1 MEAVAHFL
9 RARLEQAWRLLSGP
23 GAPDDKA
30 VHLARKRLKDAR
42 AALRLLRPV
51 LGEACSARE
60 EAALRRAARR
70 LSALRDA
77 RVVADLLARMRVPGR
92 PALRPPP
99 SPLQNPRRSGAEI
112 AACRR
117 RLACALHREL
127 APKEARE
134 GLKHSYRQA
143 RRRLRAARR
152 SATGADR
159 HALRK
164 SVRRLRAQLRL
175 LQPDSKL
182 TRGLG
187 HLARLLGGER
197 DLSLLLR
204 SLSRRQTQP
213 LWVSDAAARAQ
224 LRRALL
230 ARRALAQARLL
241 LAAST
246 RDFVRDLGL

>member
-1 MEAVAHFL
+1 MEAVARFL
-9 RARLEQAWRLLSGP
+9 RARLEQSRRLLAGP
-23 GAPDDKA
+23 GSPDDKA

-51 LGEACSARE
+51 LGEECSARE
-60 EAALRRAARR
+60 ESALRRAARR

-77 RVVADLLARMRVPGR
+77 RVVADLLARLRVPGR

-99 SPLQNPRRSGAEI
+99 SPPRSPRRSGAEI

-127 APKEARE
+127 APQEARE
-134 GLKHSYRQA
+134 GLKRSYRQA

-152 SATGADR
+152 SAASADR

-164 SVRRLRAQLRL
+164 SVKRLRAQLRL
-175 LQPDSKL
+175 LQPGSPL
-182 TRGLG
+182 TPGLG
-187 HLARLLGGER
+187 RLARLLGGER
-197 DLSLLLR
+197 DLTLLLR
-204 SLSRRQTQP
+204 SLSRRQTRP
-213 LWVSDAAARAQ
+213 FRASGAASRVER
-224 LRRALL
+224 RRALL

-241 LAAST
+241 LTAST
-246 RDFVRDLGL
+246 RDFVRDLSL